1 MKIAICFNGHLRT
14 ALAAAPNLIR
24 YFGELSPCIDVF
36 IHTWDLS
43 VDAVYETNLDI
54 EDHNRPPIEVTSREL
69 QELSKVYNVKGF
81 EIDNNELIIERFNSP
96 ATPRFYSFYN
106 SVRLMT
112 DYEIATGTKYDVCIK
127 LRPDIIFPKKR
138 HLAEEVIRFVL
149 DKKSFYS
156 DNCTLKYC
164 KPIMIDDIFW
174 LSSPDIMRRLSLY
187 FFDNMLL
194 NMHFFDYI
202 KLSNIQVKDMVG
214 GPYTIYR
221 TEALMLDP
229 LTEFDA
235 CHEIDRKLFRILH

>member
-1 MKIAICFNGHLRT
+1 MKIAVCFGGHLRT

-24 YFGELSPCIDVF
+24 YFGELAPNIDVF

-43 VDAVYETNLDI
+43 SDAVYESVLDI
-54 EDHNRPPIEVTSREL
+54 EDHNRPAVEVTDREL
-69 QELSKVYNVKGF
+69 QELSSVYNVKGF
-81 EIDNNELIIERFNSP
+81 EINNNELISARFESP
-96 ATPRFYSFYN
+96 ATPRFYSFYR

-138 HLAEEVIRFVL
+138 NLIEEINRYML
-149 DKKSFYS
+149 DKNSFYS

-164 KPIMIDDIFW
+164 KPVMIDDIFW
-174 LSSPDIMRRLSLY
+174 LSSPEIMRRLSLY
-187 FFDNMLL
+187 FFDSMLSDI
-194 NMHFFDYI
+194 HFFDYI
-202 KLSNIQVKDMVG
+202 KLSNIQIKDMVG
-214 GPYTIYR
+214 VFYTIYR

-235 CHEIDRKLFRILH
+235 CRELDRKLFRIHR